1 MKKSKK
7 LLISVFALVV
17 TLALA
22 TSATFAWFTTNDKVE
37 VGSYDVNVT
46 TGSQGLYVSADKD
59 ENKTYSSN
67 ITAEQIKALYQGEN
81 ASDME
86 AKGFTAVTSADGKEF
101 TNRAGTSVTANSLIA
116 DEDAYSYISFT
127 LYFRS
132 TVAMDVYLNGEESTS
147 ADRTNATEVEY
158 VGDYAGKMVAWT
170 DAVEATYGKALT
182 KGQPIGA
189 RAADAVRMSFV
200 NGNDVKVWNPGANR
214 GFKTGNMALD
224 YEKAFTGN
232 SSLVAGTTA
241 TPTADLLRAGEKNG
255 VAIATTALA
264 TGGSFYEATVTINL
278 WLEGN
283 DGDCMNDIFEDNFKV
298 ALGFIGV
305 EKTA

>member
-67 ITAEQIKALYQGEN
+67 IDTATIKALYQGAN
-81 ASDME
+81 AGDMN
-86 AKGFTAVTSADGKEF
+86 AKGFTAVTSTDGKAF

-132 TVAMDVYLNGEESTS
+132 TVAMDVYLNGEAS
-147 ADRTNATEVEY
+147 ASDDRTNATEVEY

-170 DAVEATYGKALT
+170 DAEASVYGKALT
-182 KGQPIGA
+182 KGEPIGA

-200 NGNDVKVWNPGANR
+200 NGNDVKVWNPGADR

-241 TPTADLLRAGEKNG
+241 TPTENLLRAGEKNG

>member
-46 TGSQGLYVSADKD
+46 TGSQGLYVSTDGT
-59 ENKTYSSN
+59 TYSSN
-67 ITAEQIKALYQGEN
+67 ITAEQIKALYQGAN
-81 ASDME
+81 ADAMNT
-86 AKGFTAVTSADGKEF
+86 KGFTAVTSVDGKAF
-101 TNRAGTSVTANSLIA
+101 TKRDGATSVTANSLIA

-255 VAIATTALA
+255 VAIATTAVA